1 MKPAAFT
8 YHAARSVDD
17 AVALLARLG
26 DDAKLLAGGQ
36 SLVPMMTMRLAQPRH
51 LVDIN
56 PVGGLDTIALD
67 GEGLTIGALVRHHA
81 LARAAL
87 VRARCPILAAA
98 ASSIG
103 HYAIRTRGTL
113 GGSLAH
119 ADPAAQ
125 LPLIA
130 SLLDAVLTVRS
141 AGGARTVRATDFFTG
156 VFATALAPDEL
167 LTAVRLP
174 CAPARQGWGF
184 RLMSRRVGD
193 FAIAA
198 AAVTLTLDPAGR
210 VDALHAAL
218 GGVEATP
225 VTMGAMAFTQQ
236 GRAPDAAWIAQLA
249 ASFAAA
255 CRPLDDPRVPAVY
268 RRELAE
274 TLLARALADAV
285 ARARGAPP

>member
-1 MKPAAFT
+1 MKPASFT
-8 YHAARSVDD
+8 YHRARSVDD
-17 AVALLARLG
+17 AVALLARHG

-51 LVDIN
+51 LIDIN
-56 PVGGLDTIALD
+56 PVSGLDAIALD
-67 GEGLTIGALVRHHA
+67 GDRLALGALVRHHA
-81 LARAAL
+81 LARSDL
-87 VRARCPILAAA
+87 VRARCPILAEA

-103 HYAIRTRGTL
+103 HLAIRTRGTL

-125 LPLIA
+125 LPLIT
-130 SLLDAVLTVRS
+130 SLLDAELTLRS
-141 AGGARTVRATDFFTG
+141 PRGARTVRAADFFTG
-156 VFATALAPDEL
+156 VFSTALAADEL
-167 LTAVRLP
+167 LTTVRLP
-174 CAPARQGWGF
+174 GAPAGQGWGF

-198 AAVTLTLDPAGR
+198 AAVTLTLDKAGR
-210 VDALHAAL
+210 VDELRAAL

-236 GRAPDAAWIAQLA
+236 GSVPDAGWIAALA
-249 ASFAAA
+249 RSFAAA
-255 CRPLDDPRVPAVY
+255 CNPLDDPRVPAVY

-274 TLLARALADAV
+274 TLLARALADAL
-285 ARARGAPP
+285 ARAQGGRS